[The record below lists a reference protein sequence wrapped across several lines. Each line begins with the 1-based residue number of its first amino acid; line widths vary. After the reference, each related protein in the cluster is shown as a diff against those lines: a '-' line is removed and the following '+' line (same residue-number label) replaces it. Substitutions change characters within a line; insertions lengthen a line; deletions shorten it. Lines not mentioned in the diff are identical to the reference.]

1 MDSMDGLV
9 GAIASF
15 KGQALTLSLGNAA
28 TRRPCAGCFDAW
40 HSYRLCQCFDA
51 WHSYRLCQCL
61 DAWHSYRL
69 CQCFDAWH
77 CHRLCQCF
85 DAWPPPVPRRLG
97 EEAQEKNRSHRCH

>member
-28 TRRPCAGCFDAW
+28 PRRPCAGCFDAW

-51 WHSYRLCQCL
+51 WHSYRLCQC
-61 DAWHSYRL
+61 
-69 CQCFDAWH
+69 
-77 CHRLCQCF
+77 F
-85 DAWPPPVPRRLG
+85 DAWPSYPCCKPVPRRLG
-97 EEAQEKNRSHRCH
+97 EEAQEENIFHRCR

>member
-51 WHSYRLCQCL
+51 WPGYP
-61 DAWHSYRL
+61 
-69 CQCFDAWH
+69 CFK
-77 CHRLCQCF
+77 
-85 DAWPPPVPRRLG
+85 PVPRRLG

>member
-28 TRRPCAGCFDAW
+28 TRRQCAGLCRCFDAW

-51 WHSYRLCQCL
+51 WPSYPCCKQ
-61 DAWHSYRL
+61 
-69 CQCFDAWH
+69 
-77 CHRLCQCF
+77 
-85 DAWPPPVPRRLG
+85 VPRRLG
-97 EEAQEKNRSHRCH
+97 EESQERSRS

>member
-51 WHSYRLCQCL
+51 
-61 DAWHSYRL
+61 
-69 CQCFDAWH
+69 
-77 CHRLCQCF
+77 
-85 DAWPPPVPRRLG
+85 
-97 EEAQEKNRSHRCH
+97 

>member
-51 WHSYRLCQCL
+51 WHSYRLCQC
-61 DAWHSYRL
+61 
-69 CQCFDAWH
+69 
-77 CHRLCQCF
+77 F
-85 DAWPPPVPRRLG
+85 DAWPSYPCGKQVPRRLG
-97 EEAQEKNRSHRCH
+97 EESQERSRS